1 MVPLIG
7 NYMNTKMINKV
18 QVTWDGQSFQYVTPQ
33 GMTGKGLTAWKK
45 RNAKALTEM
54 RLETPSQTIIGSVRV
69 VRPSGTDRLTYHIPQ
84 GMTGMTFTQ
93 FKQDNAEAIIRMKG
107 GYNVSA

>member
-1 MVPLIG
+1 
-7 NYMNTKMINKV
+7 MNTQTINNV
-18 QVTWDGQSFQYVTPQ
+18 QVTWDGQSFLYVTPQ

-45 RNAKALTEM
+45 RNAEALRQM

-84 GMTGMTFTQ
+84 GMTGVTFTQ
-93 FKQDNAEAIIRMKG
+93 FKQDNAEAIIKMKG